1 MKASDSQSTHVP
13 MHRAFDALPI
23 AVAIVAGSGEPRIN
37 YVNAAFATLTGF
49 PAPQLIGRS
58 PLSLVGSQSDPA
70 IAQQWRTALNQRTA
84 FAGELLAMCR
94 GERVVWLRISMQPFA
109 TMDLDSKGLVITFE
123 DITTHKAA
131 RASVRASEARLEVA
145 MEASELSMWDWN
157 VTRDE
162 VYYND
167 HWGISVGIDPK
178 ELVRREALHER
189 LMLPDDATVLDQ
201 FERHFRGT
209 TSYFECEYEL
219 PTAFGKAKW
228 FLARAK
234 VVKRDENGKA
244 ERVVGV
250 LRDISRRK
258 QNLHDAL
265 NVQQRWERAVHGTSD
280 GLYDWDL
287 LTGHVWY
294 AARFREIVGYTDRDF
309 PDTFSAFQNIIEE
322 ADRGRVVGSIRAHLE
337 NRTPLD
343 VRCRVTTAG
352 GDLLWCRMR
361 GEAER
366 NAGGRPLRL
375 AGSISDISA
384 QVEAEQALNRTQD
397 FYGTILDSL
406 PLYIAYADRSERV
419 IYANHR
425 FQQFFDIPLMD
436 SRGRS
441 VGEIVGQRRYE
452 VIGTLV
458 RTALQGRTVEQQ
470 GRFRDAT
477 GRAIDMEAAFVP
489 HRDEAGEIQGCF
501 VAVRDV
507 TEQRLLEAELR
518 QSQKMEAVGRLTGG
532 IAHDFNNLLAVIIGH
547 TQLLSRSLRE
557 SPRLLRQAETA
568 LKAAM
573 RGGELT
579 RRLLAFARQQV
590 LEPKVVDVNGLIG
603 GMFEFLRRSLTGEI
617 DIRQQ
622 LLGKEPECGDG
633 QGARVSRAHGRAEV
647 AGRKDA
653 HEQHENEVWP
663 VKIDPGQL
671 ENAVLNLVINARDAM
686 PEGGTIT
693 IATRNV
699 VVNDTA
705 VPGRSI
711 GEDAPK
717 PGEYVLLEVTD
728 NGSGMS
734 ADTLKRVFEPFFTT
748 KDVGKGSGLGLS
760 MVYGFVKQSDGYIN
774 VTSTVGEGTSVH
786 LYFPRTHALAEHASL
801 DQGASSETL
810 PRGDE
815 TILVVEDDPEVRGTA
830 VEILGSLGYRLL
842 EAANGH
848 QALEQFMQH
857 PDVALVFSDVM
868 LPGGLLGTS
877 LVTKL
882 CERRAGLKVLM
893 TTGFSESVIMH
904 RGLLDGSIAVLSKP
918 YKVEDLA
925 RRVRAILDETEE
937 TQRVPA

>member
-1 MKASDSQSTHVP
+1 MTAGDPQPTHASE
-13 MHRAFDALPI
+13 HRALDATPV
-23 AVAIVAGSGEPRIN
+23 AVAIASGSGEPRVS
-37 YVNAAFATLTGF
+37 YLNAAFEALTGF
-49 PAPQLIGRS
+49 SGAQIIGRS
-58 PLSLVGSQSDPA
+58 PLDLVGSQSDPGV
-70 IAQQWRTALNQRTA
+70 AQQWRAALNQRAA
-84 FAGELLAMCR
+84 FIGELLTKCR
-94 GERVVWLRISMQPFA
+94 GERVVWTRISMQPFA
-109 TMDLDSKGLVITFE
+109 AKESNALVITFE
-123 DITTHKAA
+123 DITAHKAA
-131 RASVRASEARLEVA
+131 RASVRASEGRLEVA
-145 MEASELSMWDWN
+145 MEASELSMWDWD

-167 HWGISVGIDPK
+167 QWRISVGVDPK
-178 ELVRREALHER
+178 ELLRREALHDR
-189 LMLPDDATVLDQ
+189 LMLPDEAEVLDQ
-201 FERHFRGT
+201 FERHFRGA
-209 TSYFECEYEL
+209 TSYFESEYEL
-219 PTAFGKAKW
+219 PTSFGKPKW

-234 VVKRDENGKA
+234 VVRRDDKGKA
-244 ERVVGV
+244 QRVVGV

-258 QNLHDAL
+258 QNLQDSL
-265 NVQQRWERAVHGTSD
+265 VVQQRWERAVHGTSD

-294 AARFREIVGYTDRDF
+294 AARFRAIVGYSEQDF
-309 PDTFSAFQNIIEE
+309 PDTFSAFQNIVEE
-322 ADRGRVVGSIRAHLE
+322 ADRGRVMASIRAHLE

-343 VRCRVTTAG
+343 VRCRVRTAS
-352 GDLLWCRMR
+352 GDSLWCRMR

-366 NAGGRPLRL
+366 SAGGRPLRL
-375 AGSISDISA
+375 AGSISDISG
-384 QVEAEQALNRTQD
+384 QVEAERALNRTQD

-406 PLYIAYADRSERV
+406 PLYIAYADCSERV
-419 IYANHR
+419 IYANRR
-425 FQQFFDIPLMD
+425 FQQFFDIPLTD

-441 VGEIVGQRRYE
+441 VGDIVGQRRYE
-452 VIGTLV
+452 VIGAYV
-458 RTALQGRTVEQQ
+458 RAALQGDTVEQQ

-489 HRDEAGEIQGCF
+489 HRDEAGQIQGCF

-507 TEQRLLEAELR
+507 TEKRLLEAELR

-532 IAHDFNNLLAVIIGH
+532 IAHDFNNLLAVIIGN
-547 TQLLSRSLRE
+547 TQLLARSLRE

-590 LEPKVVDVNGLIG
+590 LEPKVVDLNGLVA
-603 GMFEFLRRSLTGEI
+603 GMFELLRRSLTGEI
-617 DIRQQ
+617 DIRLQ
-622 LLGKEPECGDG
+622 LLGREPECG
-633 QGARVSRAHGRAEV
+633 
-647 AGRKDA
+647 GRKDA
-653 HEQHENEVWP
+653 QEQPESEAWP

-699 VVNDTA
+699 VVGDTA
-705 VPGRSI
+705 LAERSI
-711 GEDAPK
+711 GEDAPR

-728 NGSGMS
+728 TGSGIS

-774 VTSTVGEGTSVH
+774 VRSSVGSGTSVH
-786 LYFPRTHALAEHASL
+786 LYFPRTHALADHASL
-801 DQGASSETL
+801 DQGAFTEAL

-815 TILVVEDDPEVRGTA
+815 TILVVEDNPEVRDTA

-842 EAANGH
+842 EASNGH
-848 QALEQFMQH
+848 QALEKFMQH

-893 TTGFSESVIMH
+893 TTGFSESAIMH